1 MIRYVVVLCRRS
13 GSTREEFHQAWAEH
27 GELVRRLPGVLAVT
41 LNPAVEGSSVQRD
54 DFDGIG
60 FLDFP
65 DVPTMEACLA
75 SPQARAVREHTATFA
90 DAQRAQRF
98 VVQVGP
104 TLTSSYDG

>member
-1 MIRYVVVLCRRS
+1 MIRYVVVLYRRP
-13 GSTREEFHQAWAEH
+13 GSTREEFQAGWAEH

-41 LNPAVEGSSVQRD
+41 LSPSVQEAAINDD

-65 DVPTMEACLA
+65 DVATMDACLA
-75 SPQARAVREHTATFA
+75 SAQARAVREHTATFA

-98 VVQVGP
+98 VVHLSP
-104 TLTSSYDG
+104 TLTAS